1 MKPQPL
7 GAGRRSV
14 FGRTEKSYQA
24 LVDAACPG
32 PVDRPHRANINR
44 KKLYWGRWD
53 HARRSIAD
61 NRWHGK
67 VRCDPDI
74 TYEQAAGR
82 GLENCLCQG
91 IDSPPNHRDWWLIP
105 LIDRVIILKTPVVG
119 FFVLWLSAGLLA
131 GLTRDAQRKNIRQY
145 RRGLAPFHFRHAPR
159 PDEREEVRLIKLYQ
173 AGDVIAGNMIIAA
186 HIWIAKDG
194 ASKIWIANDVASKYP
209 GQVERDDLIQ
219 EGTFGLYKALQKF
232 DPDRTI
238 PGSEPPRS
246 YRFSTLAYRA
256 VECRIKD
263 YLEKL
268 RKLQRHESA
277 DELTEKGA
285 SAVLG
290 LYREISVE
298 PQIFFD

>member
-82 GLENCLCQG
+82 GLESWLG
-91 IDSPPNHRDWWLIP
+91 RWLDSECPAVFFEIP
-105 LIDRVIILKTPVVG
+105 
-119 FFVLWLSAGLLA
+119 VLGYFLLWVLA
-131 GLTRDAQRKNIRQY
+131 GGLSRDRPPQRKNIREYQ
-145 RRGLAPFHFRHAPR
+145 RGLAPFHFQHVTR
-159 PDEREEVRLIKLYQ
+159 PDESEERRLIKLYQ
-173 AGDVIAGNMIIAA
+173 AGDVIAGNMLIAA
-186 HIWIAKDG
+186 HIWIARD
-194 ASKIWIANDVASKYP
+194 IARKY
-209 GQVERDDLIQ
+209 QDEAERDDLIQ
-219 EGTFGLYKALQKF
+219 EGTFGLYKALRKF
-232 DPDRTI
+232 NPER
-238 PGSEPPRS
+238 G
-246 YRFSTLAYRA
+246 YRFSTLAYGA
-256 VECRIKD
+256 VEWAMKD
-263 YLEKL
+263 YVEYL
-268 RKLQRHESA
+268 RRLQRHEST
-277 DELTEKGA
+277 DEIIAKGGGA
-285 SAVLG
+285 ALG
-290 LYREISVE
+290 MYRATSVE
-298 PQIFFD
+298 PDREHEIFFD